1 MAPSQKARA
10 RGIPYIMQTQTIVVA
25 EDDRPIRELLTHHL
39 EREGFTALGVGD
51 GHAALRR
58 ARDAVDLLLLDVG
71 LPGVDGYDVMR
82 TLRRE
87 ERSVPIV
94 VVSARN
100 EEIDRVLTFELG
112 ADDYIAKPFCAREV
126 VARVKSVLRRSGRA
140 LPPPTPVLRFGRL
153 EIDPSARE
161 ARVDGNDVK
170 LKPREFALL
179 MELAGNA
186 GVALS
191 RDWLLQRVWG
201 FDFNG
206 DERTI
211 DVHVHRLRAKIEAP
225 WRLGPLLRTVHG
237 FGYKFVRG

>member
-1 MAPSQKARA
+1 MPT
-10 RGIPYIMQTQTIVVA
+10 PTILVA
-25 EDDRPIRELLTHHL
+25 EDDAAIRELLTHHL
-39 EREGFTALGVGD
+39 EREGFAVAGAAD

-58 ARDAVDLLLLDVG
+58 ARGGADLVVLDVG
-71 LPGVDGYDVMR
+71 LPGVDGYDVAR

-87 ERSVPIV
+87 ERNVPIV
-94 VVSARN
+94 LVTARSD
-100 EEIDRVLTFELG
+100 EIDRVLGFELG
-112 ADDYIAKPFCAREV
+112 ADDYLCKPFSPRELV
-126 VARVKSVLRRSGRA
+126 VRIKAILRRSGRTVA
-140 LPPPTPVLRFGRL
+140 QAGPVLRFGRL
-153 EIDPSARE
+153 EIDQGARE
-161 ARVDGNDVK
+161 ARVDGADVK

-211 DVHVHRLRAKIEAP
+211 DVHVHRLRAKIEEP
-225 WRLGPLLRTVHG
+225 WHLPPLLRTVHG
-237 FGYKFVRG
+237 FGYKFLRRGP

>member
-1 MAPSQKARA
+1 MRVGTLAVMPV
-10 RGIPYIMQTQTIVVA
+10 QTVVVA
-25 EDDRPIRELLTHHL
+25 EDDAAIRTLLTHHL
-39 EREGFTALGVGD
+39 EREGFGVVGVGD

-58 ARDAVDLLLLDVG
+58 ARGAADLLVLDVG
-71 LPGVDGYDVMR
+71 LPGVDGYDVLR

-87 ERSVPIV
+87 DRNVPIV
-94 VVSARN
+94 VVTARAD
-100 EEIDRVLTFELG
+100 EVDRVLGFELG
-112 ADDYIAKPFCAREV
+112 ADDFICKPFSPREV
-126 VARVKSVLRRSGRA
+126 VVRIKSILRRSGSPA
-140 LPPPTPVLRFGRL
+140 PQPSVIFTFGRL
-153 EIDPSARE
+153 EIDAGARE
-161 ARVDGNDVK
+161 ARVDGTDVK

-179 MELAGNA
+179 LELAGNP

-211 DVHVHRLRAKIEAP
+211 DVHVHRLRAKIEEP
-225 WRLGPLLRTVHG
+225 WHLPPLLRTVHG

>member
-1 MAPSQKARA
+1 MTEPGTRPGMSA
-10 RGIPYIMQTQTIVVA
+10 QTILVA
-25 EDDRPIRELLTHHL
+25 EDDAAVRELLGHHL
-39 EREGFTALGVGD
+39 EREGFAVVGVPD

-58 ARDAVDLLLLDVG
+58 ARSVADLLVLDVG
-71 LPGVDGYDVMR
+71 LPGVDGYDVVR

-87 ERSVPIV
+87 ERNIPIV
-94 VVSARN
+94 VLTGRSD
-100 EEIDRVLTFELG
+100 EIDRVLGFELG
-112 ADDYIAKPFCAREV
+112 ADDFVSKPFSPREV
-126 VARVKSVLRRSGRA
+126 VARIKSILRRCGRA
-140 LPPPTPVLRFGRL
+140 VAQPAPVLRFGRL
-153 EIDPSARE
+153 EIDAGARE
-161 ARVDGNDVK
+161 ARVDGIDVK

-211 DVHVHRLRAKIEAP
+211 DVHVHRLRAKIEEP
-225 WRLGPLLRTVHG
+225 WKLPSLLRTVHG